1 MASSGGFSSRTIT
14 EKRHIKQFSFPVEDR
29 TEHGTQQG
37 ANMAPVRRIICG
49 AVSVLAFIV
58 LVTVKAETDRSSSD
72 EEVDA
77 IRNDALA
84 EDYGKTFQDNA
95 VEEQNGQFLLT

>member
-1 MASSGGFSSRTIT
+1 MRSTDIIAK
-14 EKRHIKQFSFPVEDR
+14 KRHIKQFSFPVEDR

-58 LVTVKAETDRSSSD
+58 LVTVKAETKRFSSA

-77 IRNDALA
+77 IRNDAPA
-84 EDYGKTFQDNA
+84 EDYGETFQDNT
-95 VEEQNGQFLLT
+95 VEEQNGQYLLT

>member
-1 MASSGGFSSRTIT
+1 MRSTDIIA
-14 EKRHIKQFSFPVEDR
+14 EKRHIKQFSFPVEDK
-29 TEHGTQQG
+29 TEHKTQQG
-37 ANMAPVRRIICG
+37 ANMAPIRRIICR

-58 LVTVKAETDRSSSD
+58 LVTVKAETERFFSD

-84 EDYGKTFQDNA
+84 EDYGETFQGNV